1 MERKITTYAFE
12 SGLIIAMSK
21 VQEAMHELESS
32 LEFSVGD
39 EKDRIQAM
47 IDELESI
54 ENRLLNFEYN
64 TDDY

>member
-12 SGLIIAMSK
+12 AGLNIAMSM

-39 EKDRIQAM
+39 ERDRLKKM

-64 TDDY
+64 TEDY

>member
-1 MERKITTYAFE
+1 MKRKITTYAFE
-12 SGLIIAMSK
+12 AGLNIAMSK